1 MRRSKIIAALIV
13 MWLASF
19 LLCLLVPLYFK
30 KDIPSNFGKLIKEAF
45 DTFGPSLAAMIAFV
59 FAGRN
64 EYSQAQPNQLP
75 LADILALVLSL
86 IYVGIFD
93 TLMLMF
99 ATHRM
104 DAQETVELFQQYR
117 PYLAFLITGMIAYY
131 FGARAARAQD

>member
-1 MRRSKIIAALIV
+1 MRRSKIITALIA

-30 KDIPSNFGKLIKEAF
+30 KDAPSNFANLIKEAF

-64 EYSQAQPNQLP
+64 EQLQGEPNQTPLP
-75 LADILALVLSL
+75 DILALILSL

-93 TLMLMF
+93 TVMLMF
-99 ATHRM
+99 ATQRM

-117 PYLAFLITGMIAYY
+117 PYLAFLVTGMIAYY